1 MWIDTVIIPE
11 FARGIEPTT
20 LRSSTICS
28 HPKHE
33 LFYLINGTTNYIID
47 GKRYSLRSGE
57 MVFIPKG
64 TMHSMSNKMGIDNE
78 RLLLSFDDDIIPEEY
93 KSYIQYWSYHNLIYI
108 PPKHIHEI
116 EKIFQIIESEY
127 KSRRPHYQEMVN
139 LCILQ
144 LLMLIDR
151 FHTKPPKPVSDE
163 TNLLVNDVAKYIQTN
178 FRSNI
183 NLDTL
188 CETFTISKSYL
199 SRRFKTVFGI
209 GINDYITYIR
219 LLHAEKL
226 LSTTDYPIT
235 QIAAECGYSDSNYFS
250 TAFKKFK
257 GMTARQFRNE
267 QTKH

>member
-1 MWIDTVIIPE
+1 MWIESFENPE
-11 FARGIEPTT
+11 FARGIVPTT
-20 LRSSTICS
+20 MRTADIHW

-33 LFYLINGTTNYIID
+33 LFYMIKGTTNYMIG
-47 GKRYSLRSGE
+47 GKRYPLQTGE

-64 TMHSMSNKMGIDNE
+64 VMHNMDNKEGIYNE

-93 KSYIQYWSYHNLIYI
+93 VPYITHLSHNNLIYI
-108 PPKHIHEI
+108 PPKHIHEV
-116 EKIFQIIESEY
+116 EKVFKIIESEY
-127 KSRRPHYQEMVN
+127 KNRRPHYKQMVN

-151 FHTKPPKPVSDE
+151 LNSKPPKPMLDE
-163 TNLLVNDVAKYIQTN
+163 KDVLVNNVAKYIQKN
-178 FRSNI
+178 FRANI
-183 NLDTL
+183 SLDSL
-188 CETFTISKSYL
+188 SETFSISKSYL

-226 LSTTDYPIT
+226 LRTTDYPIT

-257 GMTARQFRNE
+257 GITARQFKKE
-267 QTKH
+267 QTRR